1 MVFATLQATV
11 TLVTPQAIESFEAF
25 PARHVS
31 VKREIVRQRNPDCR
45 SNRSVHN
52 AFRRMTLRPADIKNT
67 LPAEAFMENDIF
79 ARILKKINT
88 IFDCET
94 L

>member
-1 MVFATLQATV
+1 
-11 TLVTPQAIESFEAF
+11 
-25 PARHVS
+25 
-31 VKREIVRQRNPDCR
+31 
-45 SNRSVHN
+45 
-52 AFRRMTLRPADIKNT
+52 MTLRPADIKNT